1 MIDII
6 TPRRRVLSPWTPL
19 LGVAAILLAVG
30 VFGVTQS
37 VKQREAKVD
46 QINRQI
52 LAEQQTMR
60 VLDAEWAYLTRP
72 QRLQD
77 LMAMKANDGVMPPAA
92 VMVAR
97 VDPAPEETT
106 GTQEAT
112 KVAAAA
118 PVVATP
124 APVAAAP
131 VAVAPA
137 PVAAKVPEV
146 VKPVVL
152 AKAEPKVEAVPVK
165 IAPAKVAAVQ
175 PAKKV
180 ASVKVAT
187 ATPVAKT
194 PVKFT
199 TTAKVASNDY
209 VWSPKHNDHRPQVPV
224 MAQTVSYPKYASVKR
239 AGVAHPIVE

>member
-1 MIDII
+1 MNDII
-6 TPRRRVLSPWTPL
+6 TSRRRVLSPWTPL
-19 LGVAAILLAVG
+19 LGIAAILLAIG

-77 LMAMKANDGVMPPAA
+77 LIAMKANDGVMPPPA

-97 VDPAPEETT
+97 IDPTPEEKTET
-106 GTQEAT
+106 KAEAAAEQPA
-112 KVAAAA
+112 KVAVAA
-118 PVVATP
+118 PVPTP
-124 APVAAAP
+124 TPTP
-131 VAVAPA
+131 VAVK
-137 PVAAKVPEV
+137 AKVV
-146 VKPVVL
+146 
-152 AKAEPKVEAVPVK
+152 AKAEPKIEAAPVK
-165 IAPAKVAAVQ
+165 AAPAKVAAVQ
-175 PAKKV
+175 LAKKV
-180 ASVKVAT
+180 VPVKVAT
-187 ATPVAKT
+187 VAPVAKT

-199 TTAKVASNDY
+199 NAPKIASNDY
-209 VWSPKHNDHRPQVPV
+209 VWSPKNNDHRPMAPV
-224 MAQTVSYPKYASVKR
+224 MAQTVSFPKYASVKR

>member
-19 LGVAAILLAVG
+19 LGIAAILLAVG

-37 VKQREAKVD
+37 VKQREARVD

-77 LMAMKANDGVMPPAA
+77 LIAMKANDGIMPPAA

-97 VDPAPEETT
+97 VDPAPEDEAKAETKT
-106 GTQEAT
+106 ETAVEQPA
-112 KVAAAA
+112 KVAVAA
-118 PVVATP
+118 PTP
-124 APVAAAP
+124 TPTPVP
-131 VAVAPA
+131 VAVK
-137 PVAAKVPEV
+137 AAV
-146 VKPVVL
+146 V
-152 AKAEPKVEAVPVK
+152 AKAEPKTEVE
-165 IAPAKVAAVQ
+165 PAKAAAVQ

-180 ASVKVAT
+180 APVKVAT
-187 ATPVAKT
+187 AAPVAKT

-199 TTAKVASNDY
+199 TAPKITANDY

>member
-97 VDPAPEETT
+97 VDPAPEAKAE
-106 GTQEAT
+106 EPA
-112 KVAAAA
+112 KVAVAA
-118 PVVATP
+118 PVVTP
-124 APVAAAP
+124 PVP
-131 VAVAPA
+131 AVAKA
-137 PVAAKVPEV
+137 PEV
-146 VKPVVL
+146 VKPTVV
-152 AKAEPKVEAVPVK
+152 AKVESAPVK
-165 IAPAKVAAVQ
+165 TAPLKVAVAAPAKKVAPAKVAVAAPVVKT
-175 PAKKV
+175 PAKL
-180 ASVKVAT
+180 
-187 ATPVAKT
+187 
-194 PVKFT
+194 
-199 TTAKVASNDY
+199 TTAPKIASNDY